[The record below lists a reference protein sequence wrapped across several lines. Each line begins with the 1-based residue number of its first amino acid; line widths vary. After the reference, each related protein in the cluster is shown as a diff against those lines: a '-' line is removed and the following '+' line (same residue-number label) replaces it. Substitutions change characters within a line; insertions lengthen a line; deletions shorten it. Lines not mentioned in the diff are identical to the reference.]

1 MTGWTAYETIS
12 DELSADTLLD
22 ALARA
27 LSDDEL
33 LDCMQW
39 IAYCY
44 DIDLGEGEE

>member
-1 MTGWTAYETIS
+1 MTGWNAYETMS
-12 DELSADTLLD
+12 NELSADTLLD

-39 IAYCY
+39 IARCHA
-44 DIDLGEGEE
+44 IDLDEDEE

>member
-1 MTGWTAYETIS
+1 MTGWNAYETIS

-27 LSDDEL
+27 LPDDEL

-39 IAYCY
+39 IARCY
-44 DIDLGEGEE
+44 DIDLDEGEE